1 MQRSW
6 ALWFIKMHCFLEI
19 ITSRYFGIFQLIHYC
34 ILISRGSPVSPPDFN
49 FTSTVVHMAYSSY
62 SNHGLKVIVS
72 VVSSVVSFSN
82 HTDCLL
88 KVTTEGEGGAGR
100 ATALGFK
107 ASG

>member
-19 ITSRYFGIFQLIHYC
+19 ITSRYFGIFQLVHNC

-49 FTSTVVHMAYSSY
+49 FSSTVVHMAYSSY
-62 SNHGLKVIVS
+62 SNHGLKVIVLS
-72 VVSSVVSFSN
+72 YHLLFH
-82 HTDCLL
+82 HTDCLV
-88 KVTTEGEGGAGR
+88 KVTTEGGGAGR